1 MASVTQKIP
10 NYVAGISEQPDELKF
25 PGQVRDLLN
34 CVPDVTKQLIK
45 RPGSRFLN
53 NVRDEIDAEWFSYYR
68 DELEQYIGC
77 VRTNGTVHLWNVITQ
92 QEVTWD
98 PAGSQTLAYLAH
110 TAADAIQFLT
120 VNDFTFAC
128 NREIQP
134 RMLAAG
140 TAASTRSV
148 ECYAT
153 RYTGGAA
160 SATNVAT
167 TNITGTGNGLTVDIT
182 TDGNDPGVVTG
193 LVINTEG
200 AGYENGDRFT
210 INGYPGAAGVFLD
223 DALSAPQVPEGYV
236 EVKILAYGR
245 EYAFNIL
252 NADGSDVGTV
262 TFSTPASAT
271 QQISVND
278 VLNGWQTGQDG
289 LDSLGFT
296 SEIIGNGIYFTR
308 GEAFSINVVDTQTM
322 NGFTED
328 VNSFDRLPYQCH
340 DGMIVEVT
348 NTDSTD
354 EDNFFVVFRGDNGVS
369 GVGVWEETVAPG
381 LFTQFDATTMPHQL
395 RRNANG
401 TFTGLAIDWIP
412 LQAGDF
418 NTNPLPAFIDEDN
431 PTNPGTPI
439 NKMLLFR
446 NRLCFLSGENV
457 STSQAGGFF
466 DLFSTSVLSVAPADP
481 IQVAASSNQPAVL
494 FDGLEINNGLVLFGE
509 TQQYLLSSEDSAVGL
524 TQDTVR
530 LSSIANFLYDRQ
542 IRPVSMGT
550 TIAFTNMGGSSF
562 RCFEMAN
569 IDLQGEPQATELS
582 KVVSLLL
589 PNNLVSIADS
599 KEGNLLMFATDD
611 AGEENQVWGYR
622 YFNVGDERKQ
632 SAWFRWELPGGV
644 LFHTI
649 MRDTYYAVTRINGEN
664 KILAFDIKET
674 ENTALINDDYRVHL
688 DNRVNID
695 VSTANVTFNGSNR
708 TTSFDIPVDSIQ
720 NFEDLTVLRD
730 QVLTDVSSDTDVA
743 TTNVR
748 STGTGLTVD
757 VTVNANNEIT
767 ACTINQEGEGNFNG
781 DTYTIDGYPG
791 SLIQLE
797 RGQVIAFS
805 LVDGDYDE
813 VTIDEAPT
821 PWRGTVDGDWRDRDF
836 VIGYLFDMRVEI
848 PRFYVVSDEAQ
859 AVRSDTRASLVIHR
873 FNIEAGASGVF
884 DATLKRTGY
893 DDYTETYYPIVA
905 NAYLANTPM
914 IAESLTRII
923 PCYIRNKQMDV
934 ELHSRHPSPFTLFSI
949 SWEGDFSE
957 KYYRS
962 V

>member
-45 RPGSRFLN
+45 RPGSRFLL
-53 NVRDEIDAEWFSYYR
+53 NVRDETDAEWFSYYR
-68 DELEQYIGC
+68 DEAEQYIGC
-77 VRTNGTVHLWNVITQ
+77 IRTNGTVHLYNVVTQ

-98 PAGSQTLAYLAH
+98 PAGSQTLAYLTH
-110 TAADAIQFLT
+110 TAPDAIQFLT
-120 VNDFTFAC
+120 VNDFTFC
-128 NREIQP
+128 TNREVQP

-140 TAASTRSV
+140 TAASTRTV

-160 SATNVAT
+160 SATNVPT

-200 AGYENGDRFT
+200 TGYENGDRFT
-210 INGYPGAAGVFLD
+210 IDGYPGAAGVFLD
-223 DALSAPQVPEGYV
+223 DALSAPQIPEGYV

-245 EYAFNIL
+245 EYAFDIFDANGA
-252 NADGSDVGTV
+252 NVGV
-262 TFSTPASAT
+262 ASFSTTAT
-271 QQISVND
+271 ATTQISVNE
-278 VLNGWQTGQDG
+278 VLNGWQTD
-289 LDSLGFT
+289 LNALGFT

-308 GEAFSINVVDTQTM
+308 GEAFSINVLDTQTM
-322 NGFTED
+322 SGFTED

-369 GVGVWEETVAPG
+369 GVGVWEETVAPN
-381 LFTQFDATTMPHQL
+381 LFVRFDPTTMPHQL

-401 TFTGLAIDWIP
+401 TFTGLEIDWVP
-412 LQAGDF
+412 LGAGDY
-418 NTNPLPAFIDEDN
+418 NTNPLPAFIDENN
-431 PTNPGTPI
+431 PTGPGTEI

-466 DLFSTSVLSVAPADP
+466 DLFSTSVLAVSPQDP

-494 FDGLEINNGLVLFGE
+494 FDGLEINNGLVLFGQ

-524 TQDTVR
+524 TQDTVK
-530 LSSIANFLYDRQ
+530 LSSIANFLYDRE
-542 IRPVSMGT
+542 IRPVSLGT
-550 TIAFTNMGGSSF
+550 TIAFTNLGGTSF

-589 PNNLVSIADS
+589 PDNLVSIADS

-611 AGEENQVWGYR
+611 DGRENEVWGYR
-622 YFNVGDERKQ
+622 YYNVGDERKQ
-632 SAWFRWELPGGV
+632 SAWFRWELPGEI
-644 LFHTI
+644 LYHTI

-674 ENTALINDDYRVHL
+674 QNTILLNNDFRLHL

-695 VSTANVTFNGSNR
+695 VSLINVTNG
-708 TTSFDIPVDSIQ
+708 V
-720 NFEDLTVLRD
+720 
-730 QVLTDVSSDTDVA
+730 DVA

-748 STGTGLTVD
+748 GVGTGLTVN
-757 VTVNANNEIT
+757 VTVNANNQIT
-767 ACTINQEGEGNFNG
+767 AIGVNQVGQNYFNG
-781 DTYTIDGYPG
+781 DTLTIDGYPG
-791 SLIQLE
+791 SLIQVE
-797 RGQVIAFS
+797 RGQVIALS

-813 VTIDEAPT
+813 VIINTGT
-821 PWRGTVDGDWRDRDF
+821 NPWRGTVDGDWRDRDF
-836 VIGYLFDMRVEI
+836 VIGYLFDMRVNI
-848 PRFYVVSDEAQ
+848 PRFYKVEDQPA

-873 FNIEAGASGVF
+873 FNIEAGATGVF

-949 SWEGDFSE
+949 SWEGDFSN

>member
-53 NVRDEIDAEWFSYYR
+53 NVRDETDAEWFSYYR
-68 DELEQYIGC
+68 DEAEQYIGC
-77 VRTNGTVHLWNVITQ
+77 VRTNGTVHLWNVVTQ

-98 PAGSQTLAYLAH
+98 PAGSQTLAYLTH
-110 TAADAIQFLT
+110 TAPDAIQFLT
-120 VNDFTFAC
+120 VNDFTFC
-128 NREIQP
+128 TNREVEP

-140 TAASTRSV
+140 TAASTRTV

-193 LVINTEG
+193 LVINTAG
-200 AGYENGDRFT
+200 TGYENGDRFT
-210 INGYPGAAGVFLD
+210 IDGYPGAAGVFLD

-245 EYAFNIL
+245 EYAFDIFND
-252 NADGSDVGTV
+252 DGTDVGV
-262 TFSTPASAT
+262 ASFSTTASAT
-271 QQISVND
+271 TQISVSE
-278 VLNGWQTGQDG
+278 VLNGWQTD
-289 LDSLGFT
+289 LNALGFT

-308 GEAFSINVVDTQTM
+308 GEAFSINVLDTQTM
-322 NGFTED
+322 SGFTED

-369 GVGVWEETVAPG
+369 GIGVWEETVAPD
-381 LFTQFDATTMPHQL
+381 LLVRFDPTRMPHQL

-401 TFTGLAIDWIP
+401 TFTGLEIDWQP
-412 LQAGDF
+412 LGAGDY

-431 PTNPGTPI
+431 PDQDGTPI

-466 DLFSTSVLSVAPADP
+466 DLFSTSVLSVSPQDP

-494 FDGLEINNGLVLFGE
+494 FDGLEINNGLVLFGQ

-524 TQDTVR
+524 TQDTVK

-542 IRPVSMGT
+542 IRPVSLGT
-550 TIAFTNMGGSSF
+550 TIAFTNLGGTSF

-589 PNNLVSIADS
+589 PDNLVSIADS

-611 AGEENQVWGYR
+611 DGRENEVWGYR
-622 YFNVGDERKQ
+622 YYNVGDERKQ
-632 SAWFRWELPGGV
+632 SAWFRWELPGEV
-644 LFHTI
+644 LYHVI
-649 MRDTYYAVTRINGEN
+649 MRDTYYGVIRINDEN

-674 ENTALINDDYRVHL
+674 ENTALINNDYRVHL

-695 VSTANVTFNGSNR
+695 VSTANVTFDATNR
-708 TTSFDIPVDSIQ
+708 TTTFDVPADSIE
-720 NFEDLTVLRD
+720 NFTELRILRN
-730 QVLTDVSSDTDVA
+730 QVLIDVANGTDVA

-748 STGTGLTVD
+748 GTGTGLTVD
-757 VTVNANNEIT
+757 VTVNANEQIT
-767 ACTINQEGEGNFNG
+767 NVAINDDGSGYFNG
-781 DTYTIDGYPG
+781 DTFTIDGYPG
-791 SLIQLE
+791 SLIQYE
-797 RGQVIAFS
+797 HGQVYAFS
-805 LVDGDYDE
+805 LVDGDYDT
-813 VTIDEAPT
+813 VTLNTGVT
-821 PWRGTVDGDWRDRDF
+821 PWRGTVDGDWQNRDF
-836 VIGYLFDMRVEI
+836 VIGYLFDMRVDI
-848 PRFYVVSDEAQ
+848 PRFYVVSDEPA

-873 FNIEAGASGVF
+873 FNIEAGATGVF

-949 SWEGDFSE
+949 SWEGDFSN